1 MTREEF
7 DNRVNEA
14 VLAMDALEDRCRLK
28 GINEANIEHI
38 TESIQERL
46 QKEVV
51 RFNMH
56 EADMRINE
64 AVLALDELEDGC
76 RRSGM
81 DEATISYM
89 TRAVKDMIDENA
101 VRVEKRYGPVREE
114 FSDTVFAGAGSA
126 GVTDVNRASLDD
138 FPSLSGPDSLTYDKG
153 QLYSQSVEMGKE
165 PIAGYKESGLASIID
180 EQKLANYV
188 MNKLTGGN
196 YNSAPEPKPTL
207 EAAADAFMNTLFR

>member
-126 GVTDVNRASLDD
+126 GLFCGHHKKCIQRKNGEKGYNQ
-138 FPSLSGPDSLTYDKG
+138 GPCRRPRRKRQRLH
-153 QLYSQSVEMGKE
+153 
-165 PIAGYKESGLASIID
+165 
-180 EQKLANYV
+180 
-188 MNKLTGGN
+188 
-196 YNSAPEPKPTL
+196 KPGH
-207 EAAADAFMNTLFR
+207 